1 MASCV
6 SPPPQYLAFLPVHML
21 YWRPSFFCRREQRG
35 EEATGQIKECETR
48 KRETISHLIH
58 SKTRRSM
65 VASRTTMVV
74 TATIAGCDD
83 EDDDAGT

>member
-35 EEATGQIKECETR
+35 EGATGQMKECETR
-48 KRETISHLIH
+48 KISYLIQR
-58 SKTRRSM
+58 KTRRST
-65 VASRTTMVV
+65 VASKTAMVV
-74 TATIAGCDD
+74 TATIA
-83 EDDDAGT
+83 